1 MKIAREEIF
10 GPVMS
15 IFKWSEDEDVIE
27 RANALPYGLGA
38 GIVTNSIDKAMKF
51 GKKLKAGTV
60 YVNCYD
66 YTEGSTPFGGYKDSG
81 IGKDLGDEGI
91 ESYLLTK
98 TVIIKPTSV

>member
-15 IFKWSEDEDVIE
+15 ILKWSDDDDVIE

-38 GIVTNSIDKAMKF
+38 GVVTKNIDKAIKF
-51 GKKLKAGTV
+51 AKRLHAGTV

-66 YTEGSTPFGGYKDSG
+66 VTFGSTPFGGYKDSG

-98 TVIIKPTSV
+98 TIIIKANE

>member
-1 MKIAREEIF
+1 MKIAKEEIF

-15 IFKWSEDEDVIE
+15 ILKWSDDEDVIA

-38 GIVTNSIDKAMKF
+38 GVVTKNIDKAIKF
-51 GKKLKAGTV
+51 AKRLQAGTV

-81 IGKDLGDEGI
+81 IGKDLGAEGI

-98 TVIIKPTSV
+98 TLIIKASEC

>member
-1 MKIAREEIF
+1 MRIAKEEIF

-15 IFKWSEDEDVIE
+15 VLKWSTEEEVIA
-27 RANALPYGLGA
+27 RANSLPYGLGA
-38 GIVTNSIDKAMKF
+38 GVVTTSIDRA
-51 GKKLKAGTV
+51 LRLVNRLHAGTV

-81 IGKDLGDEGI
+81 IGKDLGEEGL

-98 TVIIKPTSV
+98 TVIIRQNDL